1 MMKKLATIGLALVVL
16 IFGEMQVASSTS
28 LYVDSAPNMYGSPDY
43 VPWWENV
50 KSSVAAG
57 TFVNMVNSSNAD
69 NRGTTN
75 FAIKDLV
82 VYSFGDLGRRMH
94 FIYWLP
100 GTTISELTNQGL
112 QVALDYQWDDLTYD
126 FYEEYYDERWLT
138 PTSWEEYN
146 GGVIGT
152 AGFAWIGAYDIDTEE
167 ALAADLAE
175 LATHQG
181 DLAFHLNLGEERTIT
196 AYHHNPV
203 PEPTTILLVGS
214 GIASLLGLR
223 LRRRQ

>member
-1 MMKKLATIGLALVVL
+1 MKKLATIGLALVMFVL
-16 IFGEMQVASSTS
+16 GAMEVASSTS

-43 VPWWENV
+43 VPWWEGA

-57 TFVNMVNSSNAD
+57 TFVNMANSSNAS

-75 FAIKDLV
+75 FAIEDLV
-82 VYSFGDLGRRMH
+82 VYSFGDLGSRMH

-100 GTTISELTNQGL
+100 DTTISDLTNQGL
-112 QVALDYQWDDLTYD
+112 QVALDYQWDGLTYD
-126 FYEEYYDERWLT
+126 FYEEYYGERWLT
-138 PTSWEEYN
+138 PNSWEEYN

-152 AGFAWIGAYDIDTEE
+152 AGFAWIGAYGTETEE

-181 DLAFHLNLGEERTIT
+181 DLVFHLKLDEEKTIT

-203 PEPTTILLVGS
+203 PEPTTILLLGS
-214 GIASLLGLR
+214 GIASLVGLR